1 VGSSKEIKMYEELL
15 ENTGLT
21 KNESA
26 VYLAL
31 LKKGKSTSYNIVR
44 EAKISSGKIYETLD
58 RLQQKGLVKS
68 VIENGV
74 KHFIANDP
82 EALFEY
88 LKQKEQ
94 AIRNKEEEL
103 HKILPQLKNLKLK
116 EDIEEVALITGFRG
130 ISPVVYKALENAKNI
145 KIMGVRSTK
154 NVQFNNFWKNWHRQ
168 RILEKKKAQILFSDN
183 GSDYWKFFKELKY
196 TEVKESLTIS
206 PSAIMI
212 IDNNSFIFSYE
223 EELKCIHIVSEP
235 TAKSFN
241 GFFDSLWKA
250 S

>member
-1 VGSSKEIKMYEELL
+1 MYEELL

-26 VYLAL
+26 VYLTL
-31 LKKGKSTSYNIVR
+31 LKRGKSTSYNIVK
-44 EAKISSGKIYETLD
+44 EAKVSSGKIYETLD
-58 RLQQKGLVKS
+58 RLQQKGLIKTVS
-68 VIENGV
+68 ENGV

-82 EALFEY
+82 EALFDY

-94 AIRNKEEEL
+94 AIRDKENEL
-103 HKILPQLKNLKLK
+103 HKILPKLKDLRLK
-116 EDIEEVALITGFRG
+116 EDVEEVAMITGFRG

-145 KIMGVRSTK
+145 RIMGVRSTK

-168 RILEKKKAQILFSDN
+168 RISEKKKAQILFSDK
-183 GSDYWKFFKELKY
+183 GSEYWKFFKELKY

-212 IDNNSFIFSYE
+212 IDNNSFIFSYDE
-223 EELKCIHIVSEP
+223 EFKCIHIISES

-241 GFFDSLWKA
+241 GFFDSMWKVN
-250 S
+250 